1 MISIMISKWVGDAMG
16 QDGIYSVWIAMRRY
30 PWLPP
35 KEYRDNGETGA
46 DIMKPLSDIIV
57 IQDCVTTVRELKMIL
72 GTYIFHGFPVIDSHG
87 ECVGYSTRQELTGV
101 LGEPHPAL
109 VTFLAGLPCVTER
122 LQLGEGDNRTCTFSE
137 NRLRIAADQRVD
149 LESTLEDSVIQL
161 RKEVPQE
168 LVVNM
173 FQKLASW
180 LLVAYHSL
188 A

>member
-1 MISIMISKWVGDAMG
+1 MG

-35 KEYRDNGETGA
+35 KEYRDNGETGT

-57 IQDCVTTVRELKMIL
+57 IEDCVTTVKELKMIL
-72 GTYIFHGFPVIDSHG
+72 GTYMFHGFPVIDSHG
-87 ECVGYSTRQELTGV
+87 ECVGYSTRQGLTSV
-101 LGEPHPAL
+101 LSESHPTLIMRLCLTPPVAE
-109 VTFLAGLPCVTER
+109 FLR
-122 LQLGEGDNRTCTFSE
+122 LDESDVDLDRKCTFSE
-137 NRLRIAADQRVD
+137 NRMRIPINDRVD

-173 FQKLASW
+173 FQKLVSG
-180 LLVAYHSL
+180 VSSL
-188 A
+188 GSYAH

>member
-1 MISIMISKWVGDAMG
+1 MG

-35 KEYRDNGETGA
+35 KEYRDDGETGA

-57 IQDCVTTVRELKMIL
+57 IEDCVTTVRELKMIL

-87 ECVGYSTRQELTGV
+87 ECVGYSTRQELTGL
-101 LGEPHPAL
+101 LGESHHTL
-109 VTFLAGLPCVTER
+109 VMTLCLMPPVAER
-122 LQLGEGDNRTCTFSE
+122 LRLDESDVDLDRKCTFSE
-137 NRLRIAADQRVD
+137 NLMRIPVDERVD

-180 LLVAYHSL
+180 HLLAYHSYSH
-188 A
+188 